1 MPYFE
6 LVLEE
11 IFLVGK
17 FAVEAEKTLF
27 VGREGL
33 VRDMF
38 QLFCVYGG
46 GVGTHANVNLV
57 LLMRIHL
64 DARVDLADFWFGLW

>member
-1 MPYFE
+1 MRGGRKKGRQDLTYFE

-17 FAVEAEKTLF
+17 LAVEAEKTLF

-33 VRDMF
+33 VRDMS
-38 QLFCVYGG
+38 
-46 GVGTHANVNLV
+46 
-57 LLMRIHL
+57 
-64 DARVDLADFWFGLW
+64 

>member
-1 MPYFE
+1 MVDGKGGRGREEKKKKKKKGRQDSTYFE

-17 FAVEAEKTLF
+17 LAVEAEKTLF

-33 VRDMF
+33 
-38 QLFCVYGG
+38 
-46 GVGTHANVNLV
+46 
-57 LLMRIHL
+57 
-64 DARVDLADFWFGLW
+64 

>member
-1 MPYFE
+1 MTGEKERGREEKGRQDLTYFE

-17 FAVEAEKTLF
+17 LAVEAEKTLF

-33 VRDMF
+33 VRGYF
-38 QLFCVYGG
+38 LAFLRVL
-46 GVGTHANVNLV
+46 GVSGNS
-57 LLMRIHL
+57 R
-64 DARVDLADFWFGLW
+64 

>member
-1 MPYFE
+1 MRLMRSSLKGCREKGRGREEEKKEGRQDLTYFE

-17 FAVEAEKTLF
+17 LAVEAEKTLF

-33 VRDMF
+33 
-38 QLFCVYGG
+38 
-46 GVGTHANVNLV
+46 
-57 LLMRIHL
+57 
-64 DARVDLADFWFGLW
+64 

>member
-1 MPYFE
+1 MTGEGEQGREEKERQDLTYFE

-17 FAVEAEKTLF
+17 LAVEAEKTLF

-33 VRDMF
+33 VRDMP
-38 QLFCVYGG
+38 
-46 GVGTHANVNLV
+46 
-57 LLMRIHL
+57 
-64 DARVDLADFWFGLW
+64 

>member
-1 MPYFE
+1 LTYFE

-17 FAVEAEKTLF
+17 LAVEAEKTLF

-33 VRDMF
+33 VRDMS
-38 QLFCVYGG
+38 
-46 GVGTHANVNLV
+46 
-57 LLMRIHL
+57 
-64 DARVDLADFWFGLW
+64 

>member
-1 MPYFE
+1 MTYFE

-11 IFLVGK
+11 IFLGGN

-33 VRDMF
+33 IREYVFSFSACMEGGEWELTLMST
-38 QLFCVYGG
+38 LF
-46 GVGTHANVNLV
+46 
-57 LLMRIHL
+57 
-64 DARVDLADFWFGLW
+64 F